1 MFLRLSESYAA
12 KMAILQG
19 VRNFP
24 YFCFFAAV
32 LFSSLSQAFEER
44 IKGRFGA
51 WQLHCGTSSSLAK
64 EHCVIIQTVFSEENP
79 SVFIGIIISR
89 RPPENAILQVIAP
102 LNVLLSKGVN
112 LKIGQDDPLQFDF
125 RRCWPQGCQAE
136 TTIGDK
142 LLKQF
147 ESGKIGD
154 VVIYESRSRGLRH
167 LAPLDGFKEAYSNL
181 H

>member
-1 MFLRLSESYAA
+1 MGVKEPNKLRNTGEHGCVRSLKQCA
-12 KMAILQG
+12 KTFQPA
-19 VRNFP
+19 
-24 YFCFFAAV
+24 
-32 LFSSLSQAFEER
+32 
-44 IKGRFGA
+44 
-51 WQLHCGTSSSLAK
+51 
-64 EHCVIIQTVFSEENP
+64 VFSEENP
-79 SVFIGIIISR
+79 NVFVGIIISK

-112 LKIGQDDPLQFDF
+112 LTIGQDDPLQFDF
-125 RRCWPQGCQAE
+125 IRCVSQGCQAE
-136 TTIGDK
+136 TMIDEK

>member
-1 MFLRLSESYAA
+1 MFPRPSESYSA
-12 KMAILQG
+12 KMAILRA
-19 VRNFP
+19 VRYFP
-24 YFCFFAAV
+24 CFCFFATV

-51 WQLHCGTSSSLAK
+51 WQLHCGTSSPLAK
-64 EHCVIIQTVFSEENP
+64 EHCVIVQTVFSEENP
-79 SVFIGIIISR
+79 SVFVGIIISR
-89 RPPENAILQVIAP
+89 RPPANAILQVIAP

-125 RRCWPQGCQAE
+125 IRCVPQGCQAE
-136 TTIGDK
+136 TMIDDK